1 MKQILDGVK
10 IVDFGLSAA
19 MPVMVRELAEHG
31 ATAIRVECHRSL
43 DTLRVGQPYK
53 DAVVG
58 INRAGWFMTTN
69 ANKYGISLDLNSSR
83 GPEVARRLVEWADIV
98 CEGMIPGVME
108 RWGLGYEDCRKI
120 NPDIIY
126 ISSCLYGDSGPYAK
140 QPGYGNIAA
149 ALAGFD
155 EVTGWPDRPP
165 AMLYGAYTDYTTP
178 YYGICIVMG
187 ALARRGK
194 TGKGM
199 YVDQSQMESGL
210 TLLAPAILDYT
221 VNGRIATRMGNRDP
235 YAAPHGCYPC
245 SGNDRWCVIA
255 VTNEDQWNKFCQAIG
270 NPEWAQES
278 RFATMLGRK
287 ENEDDLDELIAGWT
301 ADHTPEEVMTL
312 MQANGVPAGMVMN
325 TQNLVEDPQ
334 LKARQ
339 HFRSLKH
346 TEIGEHLYQSP
357 AYRLSKT
364 PCHIWKAGPCLGED
378 NEHVYKN
385 FLGYSDDEIAELLIE
400 GVITTDSDLPSL
412 STLA

>member
-1 MKQILDGVK
+1 
-10 IVDFGLSAA
+10 
-19 MPVMVRELAEHG
+19 
-31 ATAIRVECHRSL
+31 
-43 DTLRVGQPYK
+43 
-53 DAVVG
+53 
-58 INRAGWFMTTN
+58 
-69 ANKYGISLDLNSSR
+69 
-83 GPEVARRLVEWADIV
+83 
-98 CEGMIPGVME
+98 
-108 RWGLGYEDCRKI
+108 
-120 NPDIIY
+120 
-126 ISSCLYGDSGPYAK
+126 
-140 QPGYGNIAA
+140 
-149 ALAGFD
+149 LAGFD

-270 NPEWAQES
+270 NLEWAQES